1 MSGQVG
7 TSRSKSNVIGRS
19 QDTAK
24 AWINFNGTT
33 VDGTADLTGV
43 RASYNISS
51 LVDRGTG
58 IYTVNFSSSLFAEA
72 KYVGVVNACAE
83 GATASN
89 RSAHFEPGSSSWA
102 YLNTWQDTS
111 GNLIDCPVVL
121 AAFFGD

>member
-7 TSRSKSNVIGRS
+7 TSRSKSNIIGKA
-19 QDTAK
+19 QDTAQ
-24 AWINFNGTT
+24 AWINFNGS
-33 VDGTADLTGV
+33 VFAV
-43 RASYNISS
+43 RDSYNISS

-58 IYTVNFSSSLFAEA
+58 IYTVNFSTSLFREA

-102 YLNTWQDTS
+102 YLNTWQDSTS
-111 GNLIDCPVVL
+111 NLIDCPVVL
-121 AAFFGD
+121 AAIFGD